1 MAFKFKLK
9 ARPKSRRPRFGGLG
23 SPSKRTRGGSMS
35 RLKRKKEEAA
45 AKKKAEEDAA
55 KKKTKE
61 AVDKKLTDK
70 SENNKKQPW
79 HHSNADGTSEK
90 KKAMREAKNLEEGYD
105 KDGLVEDKGGFGLGA
120 RKKFKSK
127 EEQTKAEKEA
137 LDNVNRRQA
146 AKEKAANEKAAK
158 EKANKNKKGT
168 KFFNISNPMYK

>member
-1 MAFKFKLK
+1 MAYKFKFK
-9 ARPKSRRPRFGGLG
+9 ARPKSRRPRFGGSG

-70 SENNKKQPW
+70 SENNKKQKW
-79 HHSNADGTSEK
+79 HHSNAAGTSEK
-90 KKAMREAKNLEEGYD
+90 KKTMREAKNLEKGYD
-105 KDGLVEDKGGFGLGA
+105 KDGSIEGAGGYGLEA
-120 RKKFKSK
+120 PKKFKSK

-137 LDNVNRRQA
+137 EDNVNRRLA
-146 AKEKAANEKAAK
+146 AKEKAAK
-158 EKANKNKKGT
+158 EKANKKKTT
-168 KFFNISNPMYK
+168 KFFNVSYPMYGGN

>member
-45 AKKKAEEDAA
+45 AKKK
-55 KKKTKE
+55 TKE

-79 HHSNADGTSEK
+79 HHSNADGTPEK
-90 KKAMREAKNLEEGYD
+90 KKAMREAKNLEEGYN
-105 KDGLVEDKGGFGLGA
+105 KDGLVEGKGGFGLEA
-120 RKKFKSK
+120 PKKFKSK

-137 LDNVNRRQA
+137 LDNVNRRLA
-146 AKEKAANEKAAK
+146 AKEKAAK

-168 KFFNISNPMYK
+168 TYFNISSPMYKSE